1 MILNYIKPSTA
12 MEPNSI
18 EEMDLLCLLEYTTQM
33 SVEAQ
38 VEEHAGSGGV
48 HNDSLTHSRPKAQR
62 GIFE

>member
-1 MILNYIKPSTA
+1 